1 MTFEFKK
8 VQYKLDTNTTSED
21 MFLETGNSNGKFH
34 AVNPLVDGTTNKED
48 AAVGREPLVQVLVK
62 NTKGLVI

>member
-1 MTFEFKK
+1 
-8 VQYKLDTNTTSED
+8 

-62 NTKGLVI
+62 NTKGHVVL